1 MPWVP
6 GPVVTPPPTAVGD
19 DIIGP
24 PPRLDRHRHRP
35 CVAGATTGST
45 ARAARRGGN
54 LARNT
59 LRMVALLRTLPPRWQ
74 PRPDLDEGR
83 AAPGVVDPSIGR
95 SGQRAGKHRHGPVH
109 LGSRLLSFEGG
120 TVLVDPGR
128 DEGVRVE

>member
-1 MPWVP
+1 ACP
-6 GPVVTPPPTAVGD
+6 AVEIRGCLR
-19 DIIGP
+19 GTGAHGCA
-24 PPRLDRHRHRP
+24 DRDLTEHG
-35 CVAGATTGST
+35 VAGAITGST
-45 ARAARRGGN
+45 PRAARRGGN

-59 LRMVALLRTLPPRWQ
+59 LRMGALLRTLPPRW
-74 PRPDLDEGR
+74 PPPPGLDEGR
-83 AAPGVVDPSIGR
+83 GARRVVDPSIGR